1 MRLFSVRKSNVNKRN
16 IGKKVLIVTGVM
28 LALFMSGPIIGGT
41 SFGGITAYAA
51 EQAQVPTSNW
61 YQDIAGAWRVK
72 DPSGNIIANAWF
84 CDYDGSWSLLDA
96 TGARYD
102 GLINYDNGHFYYFIQ
117 GKMQTIN
124 GIYNGVSVTYNQDPE
139 VQTGEVLSGV
149 QELINS
155 GVTVT
160 NVAAINNWVYASSF
174 ATNTQNQS
182 QAQNEEN
189 IDKLAI
195 YHGDK
200 LKSDVDANSL
210 SRAFTQ
216 EELARMKQSLDA
228 VR

>member
-1 MRLFSVRKSNVNKRN
+1 MRKKLIATGLTVLFIATAFVNVFADEVQNTEN
-16 IGKKVLIVTGVM
+16 
-28 LALFMSGPIIGGT
+28 
-41 SFGGITAYAA
+41 YAA

-61 YQDIAGAWRVK
+61 YQDIAGEWRVK
-72 DPSGNIIANAWF
+72 DPVGNVIVNTWF

-102 GLINYDNGHFYYFIQ
+102 GIINYDNGHFYYFVQ

-139 VQTGEVLSGV
+139 VQTGEILSGV

-174 ATNTQNQS
+174 AYTNPQNQS
-182 QAQNEEN
+182 QAQNEVSIN
-189 IDKLAI
+189 KNNCYTDCSQTTA
-195 YHGDK
+195 D
-200 LKSDVDANSL
+200 SNSL
-210 SRAFTQ
+210 NRAFTQ
-216 EELARMKQSLDA
+216 EELARMKQALDA

>member
-1 MRLFSVRKSNVNKRN
+1 MEEP
-16 IGKKVLIVTGVM
+16 KKMKKKIATTMAAFMLI
-28 LALFMSGPIIGGT
+28 LASSSLVYAAEEQSTPQ
-41 SFGGITAYAA
+41 AA

-61 YQDIAGAWRVK
+61 YQDIDGAWRVK
-72 DPSGNIIANAWF
+72 DPVGNVIVNTWF

-102 GLINYDNGHFYYFIQ
+102 GLINYDNGHFYYFVQ

-182 QAQNEEN
+182 QAQNEGN
-189 IDKLAI
+189 IDKSAAYI
-195 YHGDK
+195 GPIAPT
-200 LKSDVDANSL
+200 VDSNSL
-210 SRAFTQ
+210 ARAFTP
-216 EELARMKQSLDA
+216 EELARMKQALDA